1 MKKKVLVPIV
11 LMLVAL
17 ATLSFTANDGI
28 TLRLHPNKGKSYV
41 ISSKTTQTTTMK
53 VQNQTMRSINSVE
66 GRQSFN
72 VKETSADQIVIE
84 TQIEAVKMEV
94 TTMGM
99 TLKYDSEHPETNS
112 PMLAGQ
118 TNEIDN
124 TLNKPTSITY
134 DEFGVNKD
142 SDDIEMN
149 QLNNVIIELPK
160 EELHVGSQWSVVNSQ
175 TVSDIDINI
184 NMIYTV
190 TSISKK
196 SVELSFSGVI
206 DSKEITGSYEGTSTI
221 NPHTGLVMSTTINN
235 SVSVTISEQGFDVPT
250 TIKGNTTITVKEQ

>member
-1 MKKKVLVPIV
+1 MKRIFQIAIITAFA
-11 LMLVAL
+11 LM
-17 ATLSFTANDGI
+17 TLSFTAGDGV
-28 TLRLHPNKGKSYV
+28 TLRLHPQKDKVYT
-41 ISSKTTQTTTMK
+41 ITSKTTQTTTMK

-124 TLNKPTSITY
+124 ILNKPTSITY

-149 QLNNVIIELPK
+149 QLNNVIIELPE

-235 SVSVTISEQGFDVPT
+235 SVSVTISEQGFDIPT

>member
-1 MKKKVLVPIV
+1 MKRIFQIAIIAAFA
-11 LMLVAL
+11 LM
-17 ATLSFTANDGI
+17 TLSFTAGVGV
-28 TLRLHPNKGKSYV
+28 TLRLHPQKDKVYT
-41 ISSKTTQTTTMK
+41 ITSKTTQTTTMK

-124 TLNKPTSITY
+124 ILNKPTSITY

-235 SVSVTISEQGFDVPT
+235 SVSVTISEQGFDIPT